1 MYALA
6 ICVCA
11 EDAFVL
17 CMCIREKEREREYT
31 SFAHAGHYGHAL
43 RKLVTFSSKVVHL
56 IDFFTLF
63 ESV

>member
-17 CMCIREKEREREYT
+17 CMCMRDREREYT

-43 RKLVTFSSKVVHL
+43 RNFVTFSSKVVHL

>member
-1 MYALA
+1 MY
-6 ICVCA
+6 VY
-11 EDAFVL
+11 
-17 CMCIREKEREREYT
+17 EREREYT

-43 RKLVTFSSKVVHL
+43 RKFVTFSSKVVHL